1 MFDFTRFEKLR
12 AKKGVTKAHIAAA
25 IERTPTAIQD
35 WKQKKS
41 VPNTEQ
47 LKIVAEIL
55 GTTPEYLMGKTDE
68 PDLPQAKKSVSEE
81 AIKAAL
87 WHDDT
92 DLTKEDIDELW
103 DEIRAYKEFKTAQR
117 RKKKND

>member
-25 IERTPTAIQD
+25 IGRTPTAIQD

-55 GTTPEYLMGKTDE
+55 GTTPEYLMGETDDAGLTK
-68 PDLPQAKKSVSEE
+68 PSAAEE

-92 DLTKEDIDELW
+92 DLTKEDIDDLW
-103 DEIRAYKEFKTAQR
+103 EDIRAYKDFRTDQR
-117 RKKKND
+117 RKQKKND